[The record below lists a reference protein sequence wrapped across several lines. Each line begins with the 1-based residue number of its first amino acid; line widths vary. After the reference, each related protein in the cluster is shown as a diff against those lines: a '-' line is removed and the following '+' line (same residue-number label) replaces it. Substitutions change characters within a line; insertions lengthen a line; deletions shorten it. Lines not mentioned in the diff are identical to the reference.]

1 MEKKCTNSD
10 EIFEILLRDGLT
22 KKLSEESETLVAES
36 ENHEFSEKF
45 SKNIRKATRK
55 IDSEKRRRTALKVT
69 SRSLVTL
76 ACALGVAF
84 CLLLTQPPVYAAVN
98 QVFKQVFDGY
108 DKYSFTETS
117 EDVTFNTEIRPDYI
131 PDGYKL
137 RMVYY
142 GDINV
147 EVTYEDYDG
156 QRLCFDY
163 SLATDGTSFST
174 DNENSTVSE
183 YLIDGIQYYCYQTF
197 DEYGLNTVVW
207 IDDGYI
213 FSISAQIDIDVLVQ
227 IAESVGLG

>member
-22 KKLSEESETLVAES
+22 KKLSEESEILIAES

-69 SRSLVTL
+69 SRSLVTA
-76 ACALGVAF
+76 ACTLGIAF

-108 DKYSFTETS
+108 DKYSFADSS
-117 EDVTFNTEIRPDYI
+117 EDMTFDAEIRPDYI
-131 PDGYKL
+131 PDGYKM
-137 RMVYY
+137 RTVYY
-142 GDINV
+142 GEISVN
-147 EVTYEDYDG
+147 VTYENSDG
-156 QRLCFDY
+156 QRLYFDY

-174 DNENSTVSE
+174 DNENGTVFE
-183 YLIDGIQYYCYQTF
+183 YLINGIQYYCYQTL
-197 DEYGLNTVVW
+197 DEDRLNTIVW

-227 IAESVGLG
+227 IAESLE